1 MLMVVF
7 GAGASYDSVPAIP
20 PGHEP
25 LQHARPRYH
34 SNRPPLAK
42 ELFDDRPLFNEAVRN
57 CQKCQPIIPYLQG
70 SSVQVE
76 QELEKMQSVADQY
89 PQRYRQLAAVRYYL
103 HSMLLACV
111 EKWNAEAPG
120 GVTNYKTFL
129 DQLEEF
135 RDPQESICLVTFNYD
150 TMLEDALSV
159 LGVNIRTITDYTAG
173 HRYKLI
179 KLHGSVNWG
188 RKLDTPIENLETL
201 NRNFLFGLPAIENI
215 HASASQRV
223 QCFLREDHQL
233 RASLSGSPKT
243 VQSASKPSFFRQL
256 SIPGG

>member
-20 PGHEP
+20 PAREP
-25 LQHARPRYH
+25 PQHATPRYH
-34 SNRPPLAK
+34 SNRPPLAN

-70 SSVQVE
+70 SSVPVE
-76 QELEKMQSVADQY
+76 QVLDKLQSVADQY
-89 PQRYRQLAAVRYYL
+89 LQRYRQLAAVRYYL
-103 HSMLLACV
+103 HFMLLACV
-111 EKWNAEAPG
+111 KKWNAEAPG

-129 DQLEEF
+129 DQLEGL

-159 LGVNIRTITDYTAG
+159 VGMNIENIADYIASD
-173 HRYKLI
+173 RYKLI

-188 RKLDTPIENLETL
+188 REVDTPIENLGRLADWDVAYEL
-201 NRNFLFGLPAIENI
+201 MESVPNLAV
-215 HASASQRV
+215 SQRS
-223 QCFLREDHQL
+223 L
-233 RASLSGSPKT
+233 LSG
-243 VQSASKPSFFRQL
+243 
-256 SIPGG
+256 